1 MSVIVVSYLLTELT
15 ATLVAKSLMRRI
27 SASLA
32 SASVLRR
39 RMGRLQLQ
47 RALPARIQL
56 TDQEVVS
63 QFDCSPRKR
72 PMRPRPSTT
81 TAATGNTIKNLL
93 AFNAEVPTVSQW
105 DDHEGPQQLGGRAS
119 RSPAPSI
126 IFSLGLWHCR
136 GSRLPKARQG
146 GMILLCSFRR
156 LKWEQNLTCA
166 TLAL

>member
-1 MSVIVVSYLLTELT
+1 
-15 ATLVAKSLMRRI
+15 
-27 SASLA
+27 
-32 SASVLRR
+32 
-39 RMGRLQLQ
+39 
-47 RALPARIQL
+47 
-56 TDQEVVS
+56 
-63 QFDCSPRKR
+63 
-72 PMRPRPSTT
+72 MRPRPSTT